1 MELSQSELEKLL
13 EEGSDR
19 SSWPFL
25 TCVED
30 LRNQDYALLEAPFK
44 ADRAPFCLEFRPE
57 TYRIS
62 EFRSV
67 LEALQGRE
75 RWQPEFPEFETDTM
89 GRSFLENKVGHAR
102 TLQFR

>member
-44 ADRAPFCLEFRPE
+44 ADRAPFASNSDLIPIGFL
-57 TYRIS
+57 S
-62 EFRSV
+62 S
-67 LEALQGRE
+67 GRCSKLC
-75 RWQPEFPEFETDTM
+75 RAGND
-89 GRSFLENKVGHAR
+89 GSRSFQSSRR
-102 TLQFR
+102 TPWAAAS